1 MSKRRLAPGAEG
13 PEGSHEDRGEE
24 QEVEVPD
31 GDSELMADGEG
42 EGGGDGGEGFESSSF
57 PLAQRS
63 YEASSSS
70 SSSKRRVRFDP
81 SSFAADDN
89 ELEEEDNEGTGY
101 SMAVG
106 RDDDQDQDEA
116 DIEQEQETGEE
127 DEDEVYN
134 RHDFRASTGSS
145 SFDEDPDGMTMTVS
159 TDDGDRAP
167 SADSSQLPNDN
178 DYAAVEP
185 DRLAQA
191 EATFL
196 ASFNKSAGAS
206 LAAALPDTVGTRHA
220 ILTALGKK
228 VKKPCSSWILYT
240 NSARELLPPSLSFK
254 EKAKLMAEDF
264 HKLTTAEKTKLDA
277 QAASLRDSYLD
288 TVASLYGE
296 LSEEEV
302 ATGRAG
308 IKAGGP
314 GSGKGGA
321 NAVAAMAI
329 SMR

>member
-1 MSKRRLAPGAEG
+1 MSKRRLAPGSEG
-13 PEGSHEDRGEE
+13 PEGSHEDRGVEH
-24 QEVEVPD
+24 EVEVPD
-31 GDSELMADGEG
+31 GDSELMAGGEG
-42 EGGGDGGEGFESSSF
+42 EGEGDGGEGFESSSF

-116 DIEQEQETGEE
+116 DIEQETGEE
-127 DEDEVYN
+127 EEDEVYN
-134 RHDFRASTGSS
+134 RYDFRASTGSS
-145 SFDEDPDGMTMTVS
+145 SFDEDPDGMTVS
-159 TDDGDRAP
+159 TDDGATAP

-220 ILTALGKK
+220 ILAALGKK

-264 HKLTTAEKTKLDA
+264 HKLTTEEKAKLDA
-277 QAASLRDSYLD
+277 QAATERDKYLD

-329 SMR
+329 SLR

>member
-1 MSKRRLAPGAEG
+1 MSKRRLAPGSEG

-24 QEVEVPD
+24 HEVEVPD

-42 EGGGDGGEGFESSSF
+42 EGEGDGGEGFESSSF

-106 RDDDQDQDEA
+106 RDDDQDEA
-116 DIEQEQETGEE
+116 DIEQEQEQETGEE
-127 DEDEVYN
+127 EEDEVYN
-134 RHDFRASTGSS
+134 RYDFRASTGSS
-145 SFDEDPDGMTMTVS
+145 SFDDDPDGMTVS
-159 TDDGDRAP
+159 TDDGATAP

-220 ILTALGKK
+220 ILAALGKK

-264 HKLTTAEKTKLDA
+264 HKLTTEEKAKLDA
-277 QAASLRDSYLD
+277 QAATERDKYLD

-296 LSEEEV
+296 LSEDEV

-329 SMR
+329 SLR

>member
-1 MSKRRLAPGAEG
+1 MSKRRLAPGSEG

-24 QEVEVPD
+24 HEVEVPD
-31 GDSELMADGEG
+31 GDSELMAGGEG
-42 EGGGDGGEGFESSSF
+42 EGEGDGGEGFESSSF

-116 DIEQEQETGEE
+116 DIEQETGEE
-127 DEDEVYN
+127 EEDEVYN
-134 RHDFRASTGSS
+134 RYDFRASTGSS
-145 SFDEDPDGMTMTVS
+145 SFDEDPDGMTVS
-159 TDDGDRAP
+159 TDDGATAP

-220 ILTALGKK
+220 ILAALGKK

-264 HKLTTAEKTKLDA
+264 HKLTTEEKAKLDA
-277 QAASLRDSYLD
+277 QAATERDKYLD

-329 SMR
+329 SLR